1 MISKFKT
8 PTILAVD
15 DNPRN
20 LQVVGS
26 LLREWKYKA
35 VLAQSASECLEYLK
49 KRSPDLILMDILMPG
64 MDGHEACTIIKNDIK
79 NKHIPILFI
88 TALSDANSIV
98 NAFNSGGVDY
108 ITKPFI
114 REEVKARINVHLE
127 LKSTL
132 EKLEKMAIT
141 DELTGVYNRRYATAV
156 LKRELKNAKRL
167 SSEFLVCGID
177 IDHLKRIND
186 NYGHDAGDELI
197 KKVVNEI
204 THSIRETDYIF
215 RMGGD
220 EFLLVLPQTK
230 LSEGQ
235 LLLERVHHKIHQKTI
250 YGEIIDFSF
259 GLAMFELDKECSID
273 KLLQIADDKMYEHKK
288 EKKAYKQTKQ

>member
-1 MISKFKT
+1 MMSKFKP

-15 DNPRN
+15 DNSRN
-20 LQVVGS
+20 LQVIGS
-26 LLREWKYKA
+26 LLKERKYKA
-35 VLAQSASECLEYLK
+35 VLAQTASDCLEYLK
-49 KRSPDLILMDILMPG
+49 KSSPDLILMDILMPG
-64 MDGHEACTIIKNDIK
+64 MDGYEACAIIKADIK

-98 NAFNSGGVDY
+98 TAFKSGGVDY

-114 REEVKARINVHLE
+114 REEVKARIDVHLE

-141 DELTGVYNRRYATAV
+141 DEMTGAFNRRYANV
-156 LKRELKNAKRL
+156 ILQRELKIARRF
-167 SSEFLVCGID
+167 SREFLVCVID

-186 NYGHDAGDELI
+186 NYGHVAGDELI
-197 KKVVNEI
+197 KKVVKEI
-204 THSIRETDYIF
+204 KLSIRETDYIF

-250 YGEIIDFSF
+250 FGEPIDFSF
-259 GLAMFELDKECSID
+259 GLAMSELDNERSIH
-273 KLLQIADDKMYEHKK
+273 KLLQIADDKMYEQKNQKK
-288 EKKAYKQTKQ
+288 GL